1 MPWLTSTWVVA
12 PGQPPTS
19 SHFAVCSSQVLLDP
33 LGTSFC
39 SLLPPPLLLCKCL
52 PMHGVCW
59 DLGSPWLSG
68 WSALCA
74 PPWPG
79 LRMLSASWPSLLRTL
94 PFSCIFTLRWL
105 FRGTRSSSGFSVSAS
120 WLSHLLLWLFFFLR
134 LPRFYSLLLL
144 LTCTAPPLPLFPAT
158 HGSGR
163 MAAQKPP
170 VSLRLVLFRALR
182 PSLFFPARGLF
193 CPLKGQVS
201 M

>member
-120 WLSHLLLWLFFFLR
+120 WLSHLLLWLFFFLH

-144 LTCTAPPLPLFPAT
+144 LFSPALHPLFLSSLPLTGQAGWQRRSPPSAF
-158 HGSGR
+158 GSCSS
-163 MAAQKPP
+163 
-170 VSLRLVLFRALR
+170 VSCVH
-182 PSLFFPARGLF
+182 PSSFLHV
-193 CPLKGQVS
+193 VS
-201 M
+201 FAP

>member
-144 LTCTAPPLPLFPAT
+144 LFSPALHPRFLSSLPLTGQAGWQRRSPPSAF
-158 HGSGR
+158 GSCSSVR
-163 MAAQKPP
+163 CVHPSSFLHV
-170 VSLRLVLFRALR
+170 VSFA
-182 PSLFFPARGLF
+182 P
-193 CPLKGQVS
+193 
-201 M
+201 